1 MHDLCFLQTPETL
14 PSNIA
19 RHISASAED
28 GGSAER
34 WSADLIQSLFQ
45 TLQKVLRAVPPAAPV
60 LLSSAAA
67 LAAAAPSAVKVWVT
81 KLFHR
86 QSH

>member
-1 MHDLCFLQTPETL
+1 MHFLSFLQTPDTL
-14 PSNIA
+14 PSNIVC
-19 RHISASAED
+19 HISASADE

-34 WSADLIQSLFQ
+34 WPADLIQSLFR

-67 LAAAAPSAVKVWVT
+67 LAAAAPCAVKVWAT
-81 KLFHR
+81 LPFTH
-86 QSH
+86 